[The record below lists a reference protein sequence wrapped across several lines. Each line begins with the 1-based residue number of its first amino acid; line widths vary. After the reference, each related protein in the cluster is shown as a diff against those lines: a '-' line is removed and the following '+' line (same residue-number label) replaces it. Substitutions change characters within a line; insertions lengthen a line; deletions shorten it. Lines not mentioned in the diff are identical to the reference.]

1 MSNYLDDYR
10 AALAAEGD
18 PDSLDPSH
26 QPTDT
31 TKRADKVGYMREW
44 SAARYAERVEID
56 GRLVHPHAEHGTAS
70 AYSVYGC
77 RCEECTTAKVVTNAE
92 MADRVRARERGHGL
106 SRWRRGCRCVLCAD
120 AHNLAERRRRRR
132 RARRAFD
139 PYLRKRFLDALAQG
153 SDPVSVAARFEV
165 TWAQALALAKYD
177 RRWGPRLDAALLA
190 GRNPEIAHGTY
201 YSYQRH
207 RCRCPECRAAKG
219 RYR

>member
-1 MSNYLDDYR
+1 MSSYLDDYHD
-10 AALAAEGD
+10 ALAAAGD
-18 PDSLDPSH
+18 LDALRSPADPAEPVSELERL
-26 QPTDT
+26 
-31 TKRADKVGYMREW
+31 RAWR
-44 SAARYAERVEID
+44 AARVAERVEID
-56 GRLVHPHAEHGTAS
+56 GRLVHPDAVHGTAS
-70 AYSVYGC
+70 GYSVYSC
-77 RCEECTTAKVVTNAE
+77 RCEECTTAKVVSNAE
-92 MADRVRARERGHGL
+92 AVDRARARESGHGIA
-106 SRWRRGCRCVLCAD
+106 RWRRGCRCVLCAD

-153 SDPVSVAARFEV
+153 GNPMSVAVQFEV

-201 YSYQRH
+201 HSYQRH